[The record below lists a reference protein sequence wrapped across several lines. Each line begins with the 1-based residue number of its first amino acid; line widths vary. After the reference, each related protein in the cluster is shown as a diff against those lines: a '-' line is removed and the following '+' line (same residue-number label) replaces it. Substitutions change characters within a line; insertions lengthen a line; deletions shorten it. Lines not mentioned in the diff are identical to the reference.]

1 MCSGDVLQYSVC
13 SGDVLQVMSVCVVV
27 MSSRSCHMSVCV
39 LSVSKAA
46 RLHDCFYKLNYMKFE
61 LMLMDYN
68 Y

>member
-1 MCSGDVLQYSVC
+1 M
-13 SGDVLQVMSVCVVV
+13 CVVV

-61 LMLMDYN
+61 LMLMDYIKLLINN